1 MFKGVEP
8 MGRGRAKAKQVKVAR
23 QLKYNSGGM
32 DLDRLQAELGSSTDQ
47 RDEDHADSSHADHAY
62 ADPDDPYAEEDDEG
76 ADSRA

>member
-23 QLKYNSGGM
+23 QLKYNGGGM

-47 RDEDHADSSHADHAY
+47 RDENDVDQQD
-62 ADPDDPYAEEDDEG
+62 DDESDDEWTTG
-76 ADSRA
+76 SVNGYHDDED

>member
-1 MFKGVEP
+1 

-47 RDEDHADSSHADHAY
+47 HDEDHADSYTEY
-62 ADPDDPYAEEDDEG
+62 ADRYSDEEEEEDEG
-76 ADSRA
+76 EDASV